1 MTHARRYGQE
11 DLGSAAP
18 GDSAACGEAEMTSF
32 DEVYDQPD
40 PRHFFRV
47 LGHWDYQ
54 TPRHAQVLFRRLAA
68 ARPRT
73 ARAAAPVTV
82 LDICCSYGINAA
94 LLNHNLTLEDLYAHY
109 TSPQAAALTTAEL
122 IEWDRAYYAS
132 HRRPDAHRVI
142 GLDIAANAISYAL
155 AVGLLDEGF
164 TENLEAAP
172 PTPSLLRAAQ
182 PTLLV
187 TVTGG
192 ASFLSPRTFQPL
204 LAAAHEPVWIAALVL
219 RTGSYRHIADG
230 LTPYGLIT
238 EKAAAPTYPQR
249 RFTSVHERRYAIT
262 AVTAAGEDPRG
273 KETDGY
279 FHTALHLSRPAKD
292 AAALPLTTLTKDDR
306 RPESIVERDSFRG

>member
-1 MTHARRYGQE
+1 MTHARHHGQG
-11 DLGSAAP
+11 DLRITAP
-18 GDSAACGEAEMTSF
+18 GESASFSQTEMTSF

-40 PRHFFRV
+40 PRPFFRL

-54 TPRHAQVLFRRLAA
+54 TPHHAQEVFRRIAA
-68 ARPRT
+68 ARTRT

-94 LLNHNLTLEDLYAHY
+94 LLNHDLTLEDLYAHY
-109 TSPQAAALTTAEL
+109 TSPQATALTTAEL
-122 IEWDRAYYAS
+122 IEWDRAYYAA

-172 PTPSLLRAAQ
+172 PTTALLRAAQ
-182 PTLLV
+182 STVLV

-204 LAAAHEPVWIAALVL
+204 LAAADEPVWIAAFVL

-249 RFTSVHERRYAIT
+249 RFTSVQEQRYAIT

-292 AAALPLTTLTKDDR
+292 TAALPLI
-306 RPESIVERDSFRG
+306 SSSRDS